1 MNDSYLN
8 TFKGLFYNVDSNDT
22 VKNTLEQASSVLA
35 SIITKF
41 SEVEN
46 EMSYGTSRQDDFI
59 DTVVCLFVRKI
70 MEQID
75 AINVLF
81 SVGLVVQAQ
90 IILRSFVENTVSLEF
105 ILKEDT
111 EKRAAAYWLEHHYRE
126 IEMGER
132 LFNTETELRNQFIA
146 NMGQEA
152 FNADRD
158 KFLKKKEAFER
169 IIISKSVF
177 QEVDKDRK
185 QKKGKKKHIKW
196 YEVCSDVTSF
206 KGLMT
211 ETGYEK
217 YYEGIYGGLSY
228 ETHAYNSTMDI
239 CFDSEGMIC
248 LKPVRNPADGGS
260 TFSLTCNFAI
270 GLLAKIYKYLGDG
283 ETEKKEF
290 KSFFI
295 DFKNERD
302 IVSHN
307 LDMIISPTVVE

>member
-22 VKNTLEQASSVLA
+22 VKNTLEQASFVLA

-41 SEVEN
+41 GEVEN
-46 EMSYGTSRQDDFI
+46 EMSCGTSRQDDFI

-111 EKRAAAYWLEHHYRE
+111 EKRAAAYWLEHHYQE

-132 LFNTETELRNQFIA
+132 LFNAETELRNQFIA
-146 NMGQEA
+146 NMGQKA

-217 YYEGIYGGLSY
+217 YYEGIYGGLSN

-239 CFDSEGMIC
+239 CFDSEGIC

-270 GLLAKIYKYLGDG
+270 GLLAKIYEYLGDG

-290 KSFFI
+290 KTFFI
-295 DFKNERD
+295 DFKNKRD